1 MDTEHLRTSLKTLWL
16 DYYRSNR
23 AWINRLGIWVTCE
36 GDRRP
41 SSSFIL
47 ATLAILEPKLHEIL
61 PLIVDLSS
69 NPDRIVLALGL
80 NFNPD
85 QALKEIVEAE
95 NSVKLLPPSAA
106 ALPEKPPEKALPE
119 KLSEKPSEKPSEKAL
134 TEKKATAAT
143 PAIPP
148 NTDSSY
154 PKKRRY
160 QRRD

>member
-1 MDTEHLRTSLKTLWL
+1 
-16 DYYRSNR
+16 
-23 AWINRLGIWVTCE
+23 VTCD

-47 ATLAILEPKLHEIL
+47 ATLAILEPKLHDIL

-85 QALKEIVEAE
+85 QAIQGTPEVEADKP
-95 NSVKLLPPSAA
+95 VRMLPARVP
-106 ALPEKPPEKALPE
+106 ALPTAI
-119 KLSEKPSEKPSEKAL
+119 
-134 TEKKATAAT
+134 EKKAET
-143 PAIPP
+143 PPIA
-148 NTDSSY
+148 DDYY
-154 PKKRRY
+154 PKHRPY

>member
-1 MDTEHLRTSLKTLWL
+1 VDTELLRASLKTLWL

-23 AWINRLGIWVTCE
+23 LWINRLGIWVTCD
-36 GDRRP
+36 GNRRP

-47 ATLAILEPKLHEIL
+47 ATLAILEPKLHDIL

-85 QALKEIVEAE
+85 QAIRETALPEAE
-95 NSVKLLPPSAA
+95 NPVKMLPSRP
-106 ALPEKPPEKALPE
+106 ALPDAIERKAQPI
-119 KLSEKPSEKPSEKAL
+119 A
-134 TEKKATAAT
+134 
-143 PAIPP
+143 
-148 NTDSSY
+148 DDYY
-154 PKKRRY
+154 PKHRPY

>member
-1 MDTEHLRTSLKTLWL
+1 M
-16 DYYRSNR
+16 
-23 AWINRLGIWVTCE
+23 TCE

-85 QALKEIVEAE
+85 QALKEITEAE
-95 NSVKLLPPSAA
+95 NSVKMLPPSAT
-106 ALPEKPPEKALPE
+106 LP
-119 KLSEKPSEKPSEKAL
+119 EKPSEKPSEKPLEKTL
-134 TEKKATAAT
+134 TEKKVKA
-143 PAIPP
+143 AIPAAP
-148 NTDSSY
+148 RSDDS
-154 PKKRRY
+154 PKNRRY

>member
-1 MDTEHLRTSLKTLWL
+1 VNTEHLRASLKTLWL

-23 AWINRLGIWVTCE
+23 VWINRLGIWVTCE

-85 QALKEIVEAE
+85 QTLKEIAEAE
-95 NSVKLLPPSAA
+95 SSVKLLPSSPA
-106 ALPEKPPEKALPE
+106 ALLDKIPEKA
-119 KLSEKPSEKPSEKAL
+119 A
-134 TEKKATAAT
+134 TEKKVKAGVPTSPTAA
-143 PAIPP
+143 
-148 NTDSSY
+148 DDYY
-154 PKKRRY
+154 PKNRRY

>member
-1 MDTEHLRTSLKTLWL
+1 M
-16 DYYRSNR
+16 
-23 AWINRLGIWVTCE
+23 WINRLGIWVTCE

-85 QALKEIVEAE
+85 QALKEIAEAE
-95 NSVKLLPPSAA
+95 NSVKMLPPSAIA
-106 ALPEKPPEKALPE
+106 LPEKLPEKPPEKALTG
-119 KLSEKPSEKPSEKAL
+119 KKVK
-134 TEKKATAAT
+134 TEIPAA
-143 PAIPP
+143 PP
-148 NTDSSY
+148 HADDYY
-154 PKKRRY
+154 PKNRRY

>member
-1 MDTEHLRTSLKTLWL
+1 
-16 DYYRSNR
+16 
-23 AWINRLGIWVTCE
+23 LGIWVTCE

-85 QALKEIVEAE
+85 QALKEILEAE
-95 NSVKLLPPSAA
+95 NSVKLLPPSAV

-119 KLSEKPSEKPSEKAL
+119 RKRSEKQSNKQLEKQVKA
-134 TEKKATAAT
+134 ET
-143 PAIPP
+143 PAAPP
-148 NTDSSY
+148 HADDYY
-154 PKKRRY
+154 PRNRRY

>member
-1 MDTEHLRTSLKTLWL
+1 VDTQHLRASLKTLWL

-23 AWINRLGIWVTCE
+23 VWINCLGIWVTCE

-47 ATLAILEPKLHEIL
+47 ATLAILEPKLHKML

-85 QALKEIVEAE
+85 QALKEMMETE
-95 NSVKLLPPSAA
+95 NSVKMLPSSPA
-106 ALPEKPPEKALPE
+106 ALPEKTPKKAV
-119 KLSEKPSEKPSEKAL
+119 
-134 TEKKATAAT
+134 TEKKVKA
-143 PAIPP
+143 AIPTAP
-148 NTDSSY
+148 TALTHADDYY
-154 PKKRRY
+154 PKNRRY

>member
-1 MDTEHLRTSLKTLWL
+1 VNTEHLRTSLKTLWL

-85 QALKEIVEAE
+85 QVLKEITEAE
-95 NSVKLLPPSAA
+95 NSVKMLPPGAA
-106 ALPEKPPEKALPE
+106 ALPEKPPEKAL
-119 KLSEKPSEKPSEKAL
+119 
-134 TEKKATAAT
+134 TEKKVKAEVPVT
-143 PAIPP
+143 PPHA
-148 NTDSSY
+148 DDYY
-154 PKKRRY
+154 PKNRRY

>member
-1 MDTEHLRTSLKTLWL
+1 
-16 DYYRSNR
+16 
-23 AWINRLGIWVTCE
+23 VTCD

-47 ATLAILEPKLHEIL
+47 ATLAILEPRLHDIL

-85 QALKEIVEAE
+85 QAIQDRTKEVKAE
-95 NSVKLLPPSAA
+95 NPVKMLPARAP
-106 ALPEKPPEKALPE
+106 ALPDAI
-119 KLSEKPSEKPSEKAL
+119 A
-134 TEKKATAAT
+134 KKADTQPIA
-143 PAIPP
+143 
-148 NTDSSY
+148 DDYY
-154 PKKRRY
+154 PKHRPY

>member
-1 MDTEHLRTSLKTLWL
+1 VDTEQLRASLRTLWL

-23 AWINRLGIWVTCE
+23 LWINRLGIWVTCD

-47 ATLAILEPKLHEIL
+47 ATLAILEPKLHDIL

-85 QALKEIVEAE
+85 QAIKEQTKEIIEE
-95 NSVKLLPPSAA
+95 NPVKMLPARAP
-106 ALPEKPPEKALPE
+106 ALPEKVPEKVPEKAIENQPI
-119 KLSEKPSEKPSEKAL
+119 A
-134 TEKKATAAT
+134 
-143 PAIPP
+143 
-148 NTDSSY
+148 DDYY
-154 PKKRRY
+154 PKHRPY

>member
-1 MDTEHLRTSLKTLWL
+1 MDTEHLRASLKTLWL

-23 AWINRLGIWVTCE
+23 VWINRLGIWVTCE

-47 ATLAILEPKLHEIL
+47 ATLAILEPKLHEML

-85 QALKEIVEAE
+85 LALKEIAEAE
-95 NSVKLLPPSAA
+95 NSVKLLPSSTA
-106 ALPEKPPEKALPE
+106 ALPEKLP
-119 KLSEKPSEKPSEKAL
+119 EKPSEQAL
-134 TEKKATAAT
+134 TEKKVKAKT
-143 PAIPP
+143 PAAP
-148 NTDSSY
+148 THADDYY
-154 PKKRRY
+154 PRNRRY

>member
-1 MDTEHLRTSLKTLWL
+1 MDTEHLRSSLKTLWL

-23 AWINRLGIWVTCE
+23 VWINRLGIWVTCE

-69 NPDRIVLALGL
+69 NPDRIVSALGL

-85 QALKEIVEAE
+85 QALKNLTEAE
-95 NSVKLLPPSAA
+95 HSVKMLPPGAR
-106 ALPEKPPEKALPE
+106 ALPDQPPAKALAEE
-119 KLSEKPSEKPSEKAL
+119 KQ
-134 TEKKATAAT
+134 KKAQPPAAS
-143 PAIPP
+143 PHA
-148 NTDSSY
+148 DDYY
-154 PKKRRY
+154 PKNRRY

>member
-1 MDTEHLRTSLKTLWL
+1 VDTEHLRASLKTLWL

-23 AWINRLGIWVTCE
+23 IWINRLGIWVTCD

-47 ATLAILEPKLHEIL
+47 ATLAILEPKLHDIL

-85 QALKEIVEAE
+85 SVLKERLEAE
-95 NSVKLLPPSAA
+95 NSLRMLPGAASSVKAIEGQAKTPQP
-106 ALPEKPPEKALPE
+106 
-119 KLSEKPSEKPSEKAL
+119 
-134 TEKKATAAT
+134 AT
-143 PAIPP
+143 PPAA
-148 NTDSSY
+148 DDFY
-154 PKKRRY
+154 PKDRRY

>member
-1 MDTEHLRTSLKTLWL
+1 MDTEHLRASLKTLWL

-85 QALKEIVEAE
+85 QALKEITEAE

-106 ALPEKPPEKALPE
+106 ALPEKAPEKALPE
-119 KLSEKPSEKPSEKAL
+119 KAL
-134 TEKKATAAT
+134 PEKKQPEKQVKAGT
-143 PAIPP
+143 PADPP
-148 NTDSSY
+148 HADDYY
-154 PKKRRY
+154 PRNRRY